1 MAVATDIREKV
12 AVVTDIRENVAVVTD
27 IRKNVAVVRYQK
39 NSREKVAVVT

>member
-12 AVVTDIRENVAVVTD
+12 AVVTDIRENVAAVTD

-39 NSREKVAVVT
+39 IAERKWLW